1 MTVDKHARVT
11 WQGDLSSGTGTIEE
25 VGSGAF
31 SGLPVSWAART
42 GERADLTSPEEL
54 IAAAH
59 ASCFSMSFASR
70 LGKNE
75 TPPNRLT
82 VTATVTFV
90 PGTGVTTSA
99 LAVDADV
106 PGIDD
111 ATFRDLAED
120 ARQKCPVS
128 QALSGNVEITL
139 DATLSSS

>member
-31 SGLPVSWAART
+31 AGLPVTWAART
-42 GERADLTSPEEL
+42 GERADMTSPEEL

-59 ASCFSMSFASR
+59 ASCFSMSFSSR
-70 LGKNE
+70 LGKNG
-75 TPPNRLT
+75 TPPTRLT

-99 LAVDADV
+99 LLADADV
-106 PGIDD
+106 PGIDE
-111 ATFRDLAED
+111 ATFRELADD
-120 ARQKCPVS
+120 ARANCPIS
-128 QALSGNVEITL
+128 KALAGNVEITL
-139 DATLSSS
+139 DATLASS